1 MDFRTE
7 ARGWLEATCPDSL
20 RRGLGGYTAGG
31 RKAVY
36 GNPDTKLW
44 LDRMA
49 ERGWTAPTWP
59 KGYGGA
65 GLSNAD
71 NMILDE
77 EMRRINA
84 PAALTGHGLT
94 MIGPAILEFGNDA
107 QCREH
112 LPPIARGEIRWCQGY
127 SEPGAGSDLAGL
139 MMRAVEDGDDYIV
152 NGSKIWTSGAQGADW
167 IFCLVRT
174 DFQASKHEGI
184 SFLVLDMD
192 TPGVTVTPIELIS
205 GASEFCQTFF
215 DDVRVPKRN
224 LIGQPGQGWTVGK
237 RLLQYERSSIGGRG
251 GTRQKAKTIDEWAK
265 EYSGVVDGRIAD
277 PAVRDAVTDQRI
289 GDEAYQLTIRRSFE
303 EATSAVHARG
313 APSRSPAAVHAR
325 GAPSRS
331 PAAVHARGAPSR
343 SPAEGSAPTF
353 LSSMFK
359 LYGTEQNMRRN
370 DLLMDILGIQG
381 LGWSGEG
388 FSGAERGSTRGWL
401 RSKANSI
408 EGGTSEIQRNIIA
421 KRVLGLPD

>member
-1 MDFRTE
+1 MDFRLE
-7 ARGWLEATCPDSL
+7 AREWLEANCPDSM
-20 RRGLGGYTAGG
+20 RRGFGGYTAGG

-36 GNPDTKLW
+36 PNPDTKLW

-59 KGYGGA
+59 KEYGGG
-65 GLSNAD
+65 GLTNAE

-84 PAALTGHGLT
+84 PAALAGHGLT
-94 MIGPAILEFGNDA
+94 MIGPAIIEFGNDA

-139 MMRAVEDGDDYIV
+139 MMRAEEDGDDYVV

-174 DFQASKHEGI
+174 DFEASKHEGI

-251 GTRQKAKTIDEWAK
+251 GTRQRAKTIDEWAK
-265 EYSGVVDGRIAD
+265 DYVGESNGRIAD
-277 PAVRDAVTDQRI
+277 PAIRDAISEQRI

-303 EATSAVHARG
+303 EATSSQ
-313 APSRSPAAVHAR
+313 APS
-325 GAPSRS
+325 
-331 PAAVHARGAPSR
+331 
-343 SPAEGSAPTF
+343 F

-370 DLLMDILGIQG
+370 DLLMDILGTQG
-381 LGWSGEG
+381 LGWSGDG

>member
-1 MDFRTE
+1 MEFRLE
-7 ARGWLEATCPDSL
+7 AREWLTANCPDSL

-31 RKAVY
+31 RKATY
-36 GNPDTKLW
+36 ANPDTKLW

-59 KGYGGA
+59 REYGGG
-65 GLSNAD
+65 GLTNAE

-84 PAALTGHGLT
+84 PAALSGHGLT
-94 MIGPAILEFGNDA
+94 MIGPAIIEFGNDA

-139 MMRAVEDGDDYIV
+139 MMRADEDGDDYIV
-152 NGSKIWTSGAQGADW
+152 NGSKIWTSGAVGADW

-174 DFQASKHEGI
+174 DFEASKHEGI
-184 SFLVLDMD
+184 SFLVLDME

-224 LIGQPGQGWTVGK
+224 LIGQPGNGWTVGK

-251 GTRQKAKTIDEWAK
+251 GTRQRAKTIDEWAK
-265 EYSGVVDGRIAD
+265 EYVGEVDGRIAD
-277 PAVRDAVTDQRI
+277 PAIRDSVTEQRI
-289 GDEAYQLTIRRSFE
+289 GDDAYQLTIRRSFE
-303 EATSAVHARG
+303 EATSSQ
-313 APSRSPAAVHAR
+313 APS
-325 GAPSRS
+325 
-331 PAAVHARGAPSR
+331 
-343 SPAEGSAPTF
+343 F

-359 LYGTEQNMRRN
+359 VYGTEQNMRRN
-370 DLLMDILGIQG
+370 DLLMSILGTQG
-381 LGWSGEG
+381 LGWAGDG
-388 FSGAERGSTRGWL
+388 FTGAERGSTRGWL

>member
-1 MDFRTE
+1 MEFRLE
-7 ARGWLEATCPDSL
+7 AREWLEANCPDSM

-31 RKAVY
+31 RKANY

-59 KGYGGA
+59 KEYGGG
-65 GLSNAD
+65 GLTNAE
-71 NMILDE
+71 NMILDD

-94 MIGPAILEFGNDA
+94 MIGPAIIEFGNDA

-139 MMRAVEDGDDYIV
+139 MMRAEEDGDDYIV
-152 NGSKIWTSGAQGADW
+152 NGSKIWTSGAVGADW

-174 DFQASKHEGI
+174 DFEASKHEGI
-184 SFLVLDMD
+184 SFLVLDME

-251 GTRQKAKTIDEWAK
+251 GTRQRAKTIDEWAK
-265 EYSGVVDGRIAD
+265 EYVGEHHGRIAD
-277 PAVRDAVTDQRI
+277 PAIRDAVSEQRI
-289 GDEAYQLTIRRSFE
+289 GDDAYQLTIRRSFE
-303 EATSAVHARG
+303 EATSSQ
-313 APSRSPAAVHAR
+313 APS
-325 GAPSRS
+325 
-331 PAAVHARGAPSR
+331 
-343 SPAEGSAPTF
+343 F

-370 DLLMDILGIQG
+370 DLLMDILGTQG
-381 LGWSGEG
+381 LGWAGDG
-388 FSGAERGSTRGWL
+388 FTGAERGSTRGWL

>member
-1 MDFRTE
+1 MEFRLE
-7 ARGWLEATCPDSL
+7 AREWLTANCPDSL

-31 RKAVY
+31 RKATY
-36 GNPDTKLW
+36 ANPDTKLW

-59 KGYGGA
+59 REYGGG
-65 GLSNAD
+65 GLTNAE

-84 PAALTGHGLT
+84 PAALAGHGLT
-94 MIGPAILEFGNDA
+94 MIGPAIIEFGNDA

-139 MMRAVEDGDDYIV
+139 MMRADEDGDDYIV
-152 NGSKIWTSGAQGADW
+152 NGSKIWTSGAVGADW

-174 DFQASKHEGI
+174 DFEASKHEGI
-184 SFLVLDMD
+184 SFLVLDME

-224 LIGQPGQGWTVGK
+224 LIGQPGNGWTVGK

-251 GTRQKAKTIDEWAK
+251 GTRQRAKTIDEWAK
-265 EYSGVVDGRIAD
+265 EYVGEVDGRIAD
-277 PAVRDAVTDQRI
+277 PAIRDSVTEQRI
-289 GDEAYQLTIRRSFE
+289 GDDAYQLTIRRSFE
-303 EATSAVHARG
+303 EATSSQ
-313 APSRSPAAVHAR
+313 APS
-325 GAPSRS
+325 
-331 PAAVHARGAPSR
+331 
-343 SPAEGSAPTF
+343 F

-370 DLLMDILGIQG
+370 DLLMAILGTQG
-381 LGWSGEG
+381 LGWAGDG
-388 FSGAERGSTRGWL
+388 FTGAERGSTRGWL

>member
-1 MDFRTE
+1 M
-7 ARGWLEATCPDSL
+7 

-31 RKAVY
+31 RKATY
-36 GNPDTKLW
+36 PNPDTKRW

-59 KGYGGA
+59 KEYGGG
-65 GLSNAD
+65 GLTNAE

-84 PAALTGHGLT
+84 PAALAGHGLT
-94 MIGPAILEFGNDA
+94 MIGPAIIEFGNDA

-139 MMRAVEDGDDYIV
+139 MMRAEEDGDDYVV

-174 DFQASKHEGI
+174 DFEASKHEGI

-192 TPGVTVTPIELIS
+192 TPG
-205 GASEFCQTFF
+205 G
-215 DDVRVPKRN
+215 
-224 LIGQPGQGWTVGK
+224 TVGK

-251 GTRQKAKTIDEWAK
+251 GTRQRAKTIDEWAK
-265 EYSGVVDGRIAD
+265 EYLGESNGRIAN
-277 PAVRDAVTDQRI
+277 PAIRDAISEQRI

-303 EATSAVHARG
+303 EATSSQ
-313 APSRSPAAVHAR
+313 APS
-325 GAPSRS
+325 
-331 PAAVHARGAPSR
+331 
-343 SPAEGSAPTF
+343 F

-370 DLLMDILGIQG
+370 DLLMDILGTQG
-381 LGWSGEG
+381 LGWSGGG

>member
-1 MDFRTE
+1 MEFRLE
-7 ARGWLEATCPDSL
+7 AREWLTANCPDSL

-31 RKAVY
+31 RKATY

-59 KGYGGA
+59 KEYGGG
-65 GLSNAD
+65 GLTNAE

-94 MIGPAILEFGNDA
+94 MIGPAIIEFGNDA

-139 MMRAVEDGDDYIV
+139 MMRADEDGDDYIV
-152 NGSKIWTSGAQGADW
+152 NGSKIWTSGAVGADW

-174 DFQASKHEGI
+174 DFEASKHEGI
-184 SFLVLDMD
+184 SFLVLDME

-224 LIGQPGQGWTVGK
+224 LIGQPGNGWTVGK

-251 GTRQKAKTIDEWAK
+251 GTRQRAKTIDEWAK
-265 EYSGVVDGRIAD
+265 EYVGEVDGRIAD
-277 PAVRDAVTDQRI
+277 PAIRDAVTEQRI
-289 GDEAYQLTIRRSFE
+289 GDDAYQLTIRRSFE
-303 EATSAVHARG
+303 EATSSQ
-313 APSRSPAAVHAR
+313 APS
-325 GAPSRS
+325 
-331 PAAVHARGAPSR
+331 
-343 SPAEGSAPTF
+343 F

-370 DLLMDILGIQG
+370 DLLMSILGTQG
-381 LGWSGEG
+381 LGWAGDG
-388 FSGAERGSTRGWL
+388 FTGAERGSTRGWL

>member
-1 MDFRTE
+1 MDFRLE
-7 ARGWLEATCPDSL
+7 AREWLESNCPDSM

-31 RKAVY
+31 RKATY
-36 GNPDTKLW
+36 PNPDTKLW

-59 KGYGGA
+59 REYGGG
-65 GLSNAD
+65 GLTNAE

-84 PAALTGHGLT
+84 PAALAGHGLT
-94 MIGPAILEFGNDA
+94 MIGPAIIEFGNDA

-139 MMRAVEDGDDYIV
+139 MMRAEEDGDDYVV

-174 DFQASKHEGI
+174 DFEASKHEGI

-251 GTRQKAKTIDEWAK
+251 GTRQRAKTIDEWAK
-265 EYSGVVDGRIAD
+265 EYVGERNGRIND
-277 PAVRDAVTDQRI
+277 PAIRDAISEQRI

-303 EATSAVHARG
+303 EATSSQ
-313 APSRSPAAVHAR
+313 APS
-325 GAPSRS
+325 
-331 PAAVHARGAPSR
+331 
-343 SPAEGSAPTF
+343 F

-370 DLLMDILGIQG
+370 DLLIDILGTQG
-381 LGWSGEG
+381 LGWAGEG
-388 FSGAERGSTRGWL
+388 FTGAERGSTRGWL

-408 EGGTSEIQRNIIA
+408 EGGTSEVQRNIIA

>member
-1 MDFRTE
+1 MEFRLE
-7 ARGWLEATCPDSL
+7 AREWLAANCPDSL

-31 RKAVY
+31 RKATY

-59 KGYGGA
+59 KEYGGG
-65 GLSNAD
+65 GLTNAE

-94 MIGPAILEFGNDA
+94 MIGPAIIEFGNDA

-112 LPPIARGEIRWCQGY
+112 LSPIARGEIRWCQGY

-139 MMRAVEDGDDYIV
+139 MMRADEDGDDYIV
-152 NGSKIWTSGAQGADW
+152 NGSKIWTSGAVGADW

-174 DFQASKHEGI
+174 DFDASKHEGI
-184 SFLVLDMD
+184 SFLVLDME
-192 TPGVTVTPIELIS
+192 TPGVTVSPIELIS

-224 LIGQPGQGWTVGK
+224 LIGRPGTGWTVGK

-265 EYSGVVDGRIAD
+265 EYVGEVDGQIAD
-277 PAVRDAVTDQRI
+277 PAIRDSVTEQRI
-289 GDEAYQLTIRRSFE
+289 GDDAYQLTIRRSFE
-303 EATSAVHARG
+303 EATSSQ
-313 APSRSPAAVHAR
+313 APS
-325 GAPSRS
+325 
-331 PAAVHARGAPSR
+331 
-343 SPAEGSAPTF
+343 F

-370 DLLMDILGIQG
+370 DLLMAILGTQG
-381 LGWSGEG
+381 LGWAGDG
-388 FSGAERGSTRGWL
+388 FTGAERGSTRGWL

>member
-1 MDFRTE
+1 MDFRLE
-7 ARGWLEATCPDSL
+7 ARAWLESNCPDSM

-36 GNPDTKLW
+36 PNPDTKLW

-59 KGYGGA
+59 TEYGGG
-65 GLSNAD
+65 GLTNAE

-94 MIGPAILEFGNDA
+94 MIGPAIIEFGNDA

-139 MMRAVEDGDDYIV
+139 MMRAEEDGDDYVV
-152 NGSKIWTSGAQGADW
+152 NGSKIWTSGAVGADW

-174 DFQASKHEGI
+174 DFEASKHEGI

-215 DDVRVPKRN
+215 DDVRVPKLN

-251 GTRQKAKTIDEWAK
+251 GTRQRAKTIDEWAK
-265 EYSGVVDGRIAD
+265 EYVGESNGRIAD
-277 PAVRDAVTDQRI
+277 PAIRDAISEQRI

-303 EATSAVHARG
+303 EATSSQ
-313 APSRSPAAVHAR
+313 APS
-325 GAPSRS
+325 
-331 PAAVHARGAPSR
+331 
-343 SPAEGSAPTF
+343 F

-370 DLLMDILGIQG
+370 DLLMDILGTQG
-381 LGWSGEG
+381 LGWAGEG
-388 FSGAERGSTRGWL
+388 FTGAERGSTRGWL

>member
-1 MDFRTE
+1 MEFRLE
-7 ARGWLEATCPDSL
+7 AREWLAANCPDSL

-31 RKAVY
+31 RKATY

-49 ERGWTAPTWP
+49 ERGWTAPAWP
-59 KGYGGA
+59 KEYGGG
-65 GLSNAD
+65 GLANAE

-139 MMRAVEDGDDYIV
+139 MMRADEDGDDYIV
-152 NGSKIWTSGAQGADW
+152 NGSKIWTSGAVGADW

-174 DFQASKHEGI
+174 DFEASKHEGI
-184 SFLVLDMD
+184 SFLVLDME

-265 EYSGVVDGRIAD
+265 EYVGEADGRIAD
-277 PAVRDAVTDQRI
+277 PAIRDAVTEQRI
-289 GDEAYQLTIRRSFE
+289 GDDAYQLTIRRSFE
-303 EATSAVHARG
+303 EATSSQ
-313 APSRSPAAVHAR
+313 APS
-325 GAPSRS
+325 
-331 PAAVHARGAPSR
+331 
-343 SPAEGSAPTF
+343 F

-359 LYGTEQNMRRN
+359 LYGTEQNMRKN
-370 DLLMDILGIQG
+370 DLLMAILGTQG
-381 LGWSGEG
+381 LGWAGDG
-388 FSGAERGSTRGWL
+388 FTGAERGSTRGWL

>member
-1 MDFRTE
+1 MDFRVE
-7 ARGWLEATCPDSL
+7 AREWLSANCPESL

-31 RKAVY
+31 RKATY

-59 KGYGGA
+59 REYGGG
-65 GLSNAD
+65 GLTNAE

-94 MIGPAILEFGNDA
+94 MIGPAIIEFGNDA

-139 MMRAVEDGDDYIV
+139 MMRADEDGDDYIV
-152 NGSKIWTSGAQGADW
+152 NGSKIWTSGAVGADW

-174 DFQASKHEGI
+174 DFEASKHEGI
-184 SFLVLDMD
+184 SFLVLDME

-224 LIGQPGQGWTVGK
+224 LIGQPGNGWTVGK

-251 GTRQKAKTIDEWAK
+251 GTRQRAKTIDEWAK
-265 EYSGVVDGRIAD
+265 EYVGEVDGRIAD
-277 PAVRDAVTDQRI
+277 PAIRDSVTEQRI
-289 GDEAYQLTIRRSFE
+289 GDDAYQLTIRRSFE
-303 EATSAVHARG
+303 EATSSQ
-313 APSRSPAAVHAR
+313 APS
-325 GAPSRS
+325 
-331 PAAVHARGAPSR
+331 
-343 SPAEGSAPTF
+343 F

-370 DLLMDILGIQG
+370 DLLMAILGTQG
-381 LGWSGEG
+381 LGWAGDG
-388 FSGAERGSTRGWL
+388 FTGAERGSTRGWL

>member
-1 MDFRTE
+1 MDFRLE
-7 ARGWLEATCPDSL
+7 ARGWLTDNCPESM

-31 RKAVY
+31 RNATY
-36 GNPDTKLW
+36 PNPDTKRW

-59 KGYGGA
+59 KEYGGG
-65 GLSNAD
+65 GLSNAE
-71 NMILDE
+71 NMVLDE

-84 PAALTGHGLT
+84 PAPLAGHGLT
-94 MIGPAILEFGNDA
+94 MIGPAIIEFGNDA

-112 LPPIARGEIRWCQGY
+112 LPRIARGEIRWCQGY

-139 MMRAVEDGDDYIV
+139 MMRAEEDGDDYVV
-152 NGSKIWTSGAQGADW
+152 NGSKIWTSGAVGADW

-174 DFQASKHEGI
+174 DFEASKHEGI
-184 SFLVLDMD
+184 SFLVLDME

-251 GTRQKAKTIDEWAK
+251 GTRQRAKTIDEWAK
-265 EYSGVVDGRIAD
+265 EYVGEINGQIAD
-277 PAVRDAVTDQRI
+277 PAIRDAVTEQRI
-289 GDEAYQLTIRRSFE
+289 GDDAYQLTIRRSFE
-303 EATSAVHARG
+303 EATSSQ
-313 APSRSPAAVHAR
+313 APS
-325 GAPSRS
+325 
-331 PAAVHARGAPSR
+331 
-343 SPAEGSAPTF
+343 F

-370 DLLMDILGIQG
+370 DLLMAILGTQG
-381 LGWSGEG
+381 LGWSGDG
-388 FSGAERGSTRGWL
+388 FTGAERGSTRGWL

>member
-1 MDFRTE
+1 MDFRGE
-7 ARGWLEATCPDSL
+7 VRDWLAANCPESL

-59 KGYGGA
+59 RQYGGG
-65 GLSNAD
+65 GLDAAES
-71 NMILDE
+71 MVLDE

-84 PAALTGHGLT
+84 PAPLVGHGLT
-94 MIGPAILEFGNDA
+94 MIGPAILEFGTEA

-112 LPPIARGEIRWCQGY
+112 LPPIARGKIRWCQGY
-127 SEPGAGSDLAGL
+127 SEPGAGSDLASL
-139 MMRAVEDGDDYIV
+139 QMRAVADGDDYKV
-152 NGSKIWTSGAQGADW
+152 NGAKIWTSGADGADW

-174 DFQASKHEGI
+174 DADAPKHEGI

-192 TPGVTVTPIELIS
+192 TPGVTVTPIDLIS
-205 GASEFCQTFF
+205 GSSEFCQTFF
-215 DDVRVPKRN
+215 DDVRVPKRH
-224 LIGQPGQGWTVGK
+224 LIGRPGEGWTVGK

-251 GTRQKAKTIDEWAK
+251 GTRQKTKTIAEWAK
-265 EYSGVVDGRIAD
+265 EYVGESAGRIE
-277 PAVRDAVTDQRI
+277 DAAIRGRVAAQSM
-289 GDEAYQLTIRRSFE
+289 GDAAYQLTIRRSFE
-303 EATSAVHARG
+303 EAANSA
-313 APSRSPAAVHAR
+313 APS
-325 GAPSRS
+325 
-331 PAAVHARGAPSR
+331 
-343 SPAEGSAPTF
+343 F
-353 LSSMFK
+353 LSSLFK

-370 DLLMDILGIQG
+370 DLLMEILGTQG
-381 LGWSGEG
+381 LGWSGDG
-388 FSGAERGSTRGWL
+388 FAGAERGATRGWL

>member
-1 MDFRTE
+1 MDFRSET
-7 ARGWLEATCPDSL
+7 RTWLEANCPDSL

-49 ERGWTAPTWP
+49 ERGWTSPTWP
-59 KGYGGA
+59 RDYGGG
-65 GLSNAD
+65 GLCNEE

-77 EMRRINA
+77 EMQRINA

-127 SEPGAGSDLAGL
+127 SEPGAGSDLASL
-139 MMRAVEDGDDYIV
+139 AMRADEDGDDYIV

-215 DDVRVPKRN
+215 DDVRLPKRN

-251 GTRQKAKTIDEWAK
+251 PTRQKAKTIDEWAK
-265 EYSGVVDGRIAD
+265 GYVGEVDGRIAD
-277 PAVRDAVTDQRI
+277 PAIRDAVTYQRI

-303 EATSAVHARG
+303 EATSSQ
-313 APSRSPAAVHAR
+313 APS
-325 GAPSRS
+325 
-331 PAAVHARGAPSR
+331 
-343 SPAEGSAPTF
+343 F

-370 DLLMDILGIQG
+370 DLMMSILGIHG
-381 LGWSGEG
+381 LGWSGDG
-388 FSGAERGSTRGWL
+388 FTGAERGSTRGWL

>member
-1 MDFRTE
+1 MDFRLE
-7 ARGWLEATCPDSL
+7 ARDWLAANCPDSL

-31 RKAVY
+31 RKATY

-59 KGYGGA
+59 KEYGGG
-65 GLSNAD
+65 GLTNAE
-71 NMILDE
+71 NMVLDE

-94 MIGPAILEFGNDA
+94 MIGPAIIEFGNDT

-139 MMRAVEDGDDYIV
+139 MMRADEDGDDYIV
-152 NGSKIWTSGAQGADW
+152 NGSKIWTSGAMGADW

-174 DFQASKHEGI
+174 DFEASKHEGI
-184 SFLVLDMD
+184 SFLVLDIE
-192 TPGVTVTPIELIS
+192 TPGVTITPIELIS

-224 LIGQPGQGWTVGK
+224 LIGQPGNGWTVGK

-251 GTRQKAKTIDEWAK
+251 GTRQRAKTIDEWAK
-265 EYSGVVDGRIAD
+265 EYVGEVDGRIAD
-277 PAVRDAVTDQRI
+277 PAIRDSVTEQRI
-289 GDEAYQLTIRRSFE
+289 GDDAYQLTIRRSFE
-303 EATSAVHARG
+303 EATSSQ
-313 APSRSPAAVHAR
+313 APS
-325 GAPSRS
+325 
-331 PAAVHARGAPSR
+331 
-343 SPAEGSAPTF
+343 F
-353 LSSMFK
+353 LSSLFK

-370 DLLMDILGIQG
+370 DLLMAILGTQG
-381 LGWSGEG
+381 LGWAGEG
-388 FSGAERGSTRGWL
+388 FTGAERGSTRGWL

>member
-1 MDFRTE
+1 MDFRGE
-7 ARGWLEATCPDSL
+7 VRDWLEANCPASL

-59 KGYGGA
+59 KQYGGG
-65 GLSNAD
+65 GLDAAES
-71 NMILDE
+71 MVLDE

-84 PAALTGHGLT
+84 PAALVGHGLT
-94 MIGPAILEFGNDA
+94 MIGPAILEFGTDA

-112 LPPIARGEIRWCQGY
+112 LPPIARGDIRWCQGY
-127 SEPGAGSDLAGL
+127 SEPGAGSDLASL
-139 MMRAVEDGDDYIV
+139 QMRAVPDGDDFIV
-152 NGSKIWTSGAQGADW
+152 NGAKIWTSGADGADW

-174 DFQASKHEGI
+174 DPDAPKHEGI

-192 TPGVTVTPIELIS
+192 TPGVTVTPIDLIS
-205 GASEFCQTFF
+205 GSSEFCQTFF
-215 DDVRVPKRN
+215 DDVRVPKRH
-224 LIGQPGQGWTVGK
+224 LIGRPGEGWTVGK

-251 GTRQKAKTIDEWAK
+251 GTRQKAKTIAEWAK
-265 EYSGVVDGRIAD
+265 EYAGESAGRIQDSAIRGRVAAQSMAD
-277 PAVRDAVTDQRI
+277 A
-289 GDEAYQLTIRRSFE
+289 AYQLTIRRSFE
-303 EATSAVHARG
+303 EAANSP
-313 APSRSPAAVHAR
+313 APS
-325 GAPSRS
+325 
-331 PAAVHARGAPSR
+331 
-343 SPAEGSAPTF
+343 F
-353 LSSMFK
+353 LSSLFK

-370 DLLMDILGIQG
+370 DLLMEILGTQG
-381 LGWSGEG
+381 LGWSGDG
-388 FSGAERGSTRGWL
+388 FAGAERGATRGWL

>member
-1 MDFRTE
+1 MEFRLE
-7 ARGWLEATCPDSL
+7 AREWLTANCPDSL

-31 RKAVY
+31 RKATY
-36 GNPDTKLW
+36 ANPDTKLW

-59 KGYGGA
+59 KEYGGG
-65 GLSNAD
+65 GLTNAE

-94 MIGPAILEFGNDA
+94 MIGPAIIEFGNDA

-139 MMRAVEDGDDYIV
+139 MMRADEDGDDYIV
-152 NGSKIWTSGAQGADW
+152 NGSKIWTSGAVGADW

-174 DFQASKHEGI
+174 DFEASKHEGI
-184 SFLVLDMD
+184 SFLVLDME

-224 LIGQPGQGWTVGK
+224 LIGQPGNGWTVGK

-251 GTRQKAKTIDEWAK
+251 GTRQRAKTIDEWAK
-265 EYSGVVDGRIAD
+265 EYVGEVDGRIAD
-277 PAVRDAVTDQRI
+277 PAIRDSVTEQRI
-289 GDEAYQLTIRRSFE
+289 GDDAYQLTIRRSFE
-303 EATSAVHARG
+303 EATSSQ
-313 APSRSPAAVHAR
+313 APS
-325 GAPSRS
+325 
-331 PAAVHARGAPSR
+331 
-343 SPAEGSAPTF
+343 F

-370 DLLMDILGIQG
+370 DLLMAILGTQG
-381 LGWSGEG
+381 LGWAGDG
-388 FSGAERGSTRGWL
+388 FTGAERGSTRGWL

>member
-1 MDFRTE
+1 MDFRLE
-7 ARGWLEATCPDSL
+7 AREWLTANCPDSL

-31 RKAVY
+31 RKATY

-59 KGYGGA
+59 KEYGGG
-65 GLSNAD
+65 GLANAE

-94 MIGPAILEFGNDA
+94 MIGPAIIEFGDDA

-139 MMRAVEDGDDYIV
+139 MMRADEDGDDYIV
-152 NGSKIWTSGAQGADW
+152 NGSKIWTSGAVGADW

-174 DFQASKHEGI
+174 DFEASKHEGI
-184 SFLVLDMD
+184 SFLVLDME

-224 LIGQPGQGWTVGK
+224 LIGQPGNGWTVGK

-265 EYSGVVDGRIAD
+265 EYVGEADGRIAD
-277 PAVRDAVTDQRI
+277 PAIRDAVTEQRI
-289 GDEAYQLTIRRSFE
+289 GDDAYQLTIRRSFE
-303 EATSAVHARG
+303 EATSSQ
-313 APSRSPAAVHAR
+313 APS
-325 GAPSRS
+325 
-331 PAAVHARGAPSR
+331 
-343 SPAEGSAPTF
+343 F

-370 DLLMDILGIQG
+370 DLLMAILGTQG
-381 LGWSGEG
+381 LGWAGDG

>member
-1 MDFRTE
+1 MDFRLE
-7 ARGWLEATCPDSL
+7 AREWLTANCPDSL

-31 RKAVY
+31 RKATY

-59 KGYGGA
+59 KEYGGG
-65 GLSNAD
+65 GLSNAE

-94 MIGPAILEFGNDA
+94 MIGPAIIEFGNDA

-139 MMRAVEDGDDYIV
+139 MMRADEDGDDYIV
-152 NGSKIWTSGAQGADW
+152 NGSKIWTSGAVGADW

-174 DFQASKHEGI
+174 DFEASKHEGI
-184 SFLVLDMD
+184 SFLVLDME

-224 LIGQPGQGWTVGK
+224 LIGQPGNGWTVGK

-265 EYSGVVDGRIAD
+265 EYVGDIDGQIAD
-277 PAVRDAVTDQRI
+277 PAIRDAVTEQRI
-289 GDEAYQLTIRRSFE
+289 GDDAYQLTIRRSFE
-303 EATSAVHARG
+303 EATSSQ
-313 APSRSPAAVHAR
+313 APS
-325 GAPSRS
+325 
-331 PAAVHARGAPSR
+331 
-343 SPAEGSAPTF
+343 F

-370 DLLMDILGIQG
+370 DLLMAILGTQG
-381 LGWSGEG
+381 LGWSGDG
-388 FSGAERGSTRGWL
+388 FTGAERGSTRGWL